1 VNYNSARSCFP
12 LQAASEAG
20 HENMVCLLLDKGAVI
35 NKVGL
40 RDLFECDSR
49 FALQGAATC
58 GREAVVQLLID
69 KGADVN
75 LQGLRGSAISPA
87 VEYGQTSTVRILLAN
102 GARPGHAQL
111 YSSLFSGYVELSRLL
126 LDHIRDFKV
135 NDMWS
140 TYGTPITVACKG
152 CREGI
157 VGLLLEYGADVTI
170 RGGFVDSCV
179 EAVAGH
185 SINCSEDTRVRIL
198 QLLLAAGA
206 DINIV
211 RGKHGSPLHAACV
224 VGNAKLFHRILQ
236 VGAPLQTGAGQ
247 SHSNLI
253 ERTVHGS
260 TGCYVRHD
268 RRTHSFYQAYCH
280 ILGTLIDRGLDVNAR
295 TAENNFALYTAS
307 ASKHENYDMV
317 EYLIKKGADVNLRGG
332 EQGSALNTA
341 KARGFERTVELL
353 LSHGAVWH
361 DE

>member
-1 VNYNSARSCFP
+1 
-12 LQAASEAG
+12 
-20 HENMVCLLLDKGAVI
+20 MVRLLLEKGAEI
-35 NKVGL
+35 NKVDL

-58 GREAVVQLLID
+58 GHEAVVQLLID

-75 LQGLRGSAISPA
+75 FQGLRGSAISLA

-102 GARPGHAQL
+102 GARLGHAQL
-111 YSSLFSGYVELSRLL
+111 YFSLFRGYVELSRLL
-126 LDHIRDFKV
+126 LDHIRDFNV

-140 TYGTPITVACKG
+140 TYGTPIAVACKG
-152 CREGI
+152 GMEGI
-157 VGLLLEYGADVTI
+157 VRLLLEYGADLTI
-170 RGGFVDSCV
+170 RVGFVDSCV

-185 SINCSEDTRVRIL
+185 SINCSEDARVRIL
-198 QLLLAAGA
+198 QLHLAAGA

-211 RGKHGSPLHAACV
+211 RGKHGSPLHATCV
-224 VGNAKLFHRILQ
+224 ASNAKRFHRILQ

-260 TGCYVRHD
+260 TGRYKRHD
-268 RRTHSFYQAYCH
+268 LRTHPFYQAYCY
-280 ILGTLIDRGLDVNAR
+280 ILDALTDRGPDVNAR
-295 TAENNFALYTAS
+295 TAVNNFALYTAS
-307 ASKHENYDMV
+307 ASEHENYDMV

-332 EQGSALNTA
+332 EQGSSLNAA
-341 KARGFERTVELL
+341 KARGYDRTVELL